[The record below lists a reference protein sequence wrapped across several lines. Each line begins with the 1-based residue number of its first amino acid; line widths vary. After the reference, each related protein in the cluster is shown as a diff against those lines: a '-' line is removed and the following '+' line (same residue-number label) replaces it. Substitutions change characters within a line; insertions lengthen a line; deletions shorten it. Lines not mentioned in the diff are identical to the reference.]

1 MSELSSRAA
10 PRGVFLE
17 TIRRDLVIAYRNA
30 SDLLN
35 PLAFFVIVVTL
46 FPLGISPSAQIL
58 ADIAPGV
65 LWIAALLAT
74 LLSVDNLF
82 KGDYDDGSLEH
93 VLLSPHPLFLIVV
106 AKVLGHW
113 LVTGFPLTL
122 LSPVLG
128 MMLFL
133 PSDGILAL
141 TMTLLLGT
149 PLLSLIGSIGAGLT
163 VGLKRGGLLISVLI
177 LPLYVPVLIL
187 GTSAVQAA
195 VNGLPMTGHLLW
207 MSALLAFGIAFS
219 PLATAASLRISVGE

>member
-1 MSELSSRAA
+1 MSEVSQRSGS
-10 PRGVFLE
+10 RGVFLE
-17 TIRRDLVIAYRNA
+17 TVHRDLTIAYRNA

-46 FPLGISPSAQIL
+46 FPLGISPSSKML
-58 ADIAPGV
+58 AEIAPGV

-74 LLSVDNLF
+74 LLSVDSLF
-82 KGDYDDGSLEH
+82 KGDYDDGSLEQ

-106 AKVLGHW
+106 AKVVGHW

-133 PSDGILAL
+133 PGEGILAL
-141 TMTLLLGT
+141 TITLLLGT

-195 VNGLPMTGHLLW
+195 VSGLSMTGHLLW
-207 MSALLAFGIAFS
+207 MSTLLALGIGFS
-219 PLATAASLRISVGE
+219 PLATAASLRISVSE